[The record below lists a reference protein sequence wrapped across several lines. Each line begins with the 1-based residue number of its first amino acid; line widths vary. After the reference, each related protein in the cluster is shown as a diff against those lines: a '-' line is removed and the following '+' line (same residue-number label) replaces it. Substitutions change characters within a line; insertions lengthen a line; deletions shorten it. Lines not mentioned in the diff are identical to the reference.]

1 MIDDFGMMD
10 YFWFWLLHS
19 KCYFLWY
26 EEKMEVDSK
35 VWSVYMICITI
46 YLLIVIFFYLL
57 IVILFLLFN
66 RHFMFWLF

>member
-26 EEKMEVDSK
+26 EEKMKVDSK

-46 YLLIVIFFYLL
+46 YLLIVISF
-57 IVILFLLFN
+57 I
-66 RHFMFWLF
+66 